1 MLDST
6 LTTSTWI
13 VWAMGYALR
22 ALLQRLRFLEC
33 FLDRADHVERLLG
46 QRVALAVDDHLEALD
61 RVLQRDDLAR
71 LAGKDLGDVER
82 LRQEAL
88 DLARARYREFVF
100 RRQLVHAEDRD
111 DVAQFLVALQRRL
124 HRARD

>member
-61 RVLQRDDLAR
+61 RVLQRNVLAR
-71 LAGKDLGDVER
+71 RPGEHLGEGER

-88 DLARARYREFVF
+88 DLARPGDGELVLGRE
-100 RRQLVHAEDRD
+100 LVHAEDRD
-111 DVAQFLVALQRRL
+111 DVAELLVLLQHRL
-124 HRARD
+124 